1 FRAARVV
8 RDYEKQNV
16 GVMLTQ
22 VERPYLDREATVL
35 GVDHNWRPTQRW
47 NIQTRLIGSQIEEA
61 GETVRGGG
69 GTVWADY
76 DFENGWRSQWILMHF
91 GDDLE
96 INDFG
101 YLSRAN
107 LNYAHWQVSRRY
119 TDMPETSAYSSH
131 EWRWRIR
138 ATDNDHGLDLQRQF
152 RVNRQSVR
160 RDGGREYL
168 QLNVNAPGYDDRVLR
183 GHGILALPS
192 NVNFHWDRSRPRKGN
207 WELSASTN
215 VYNTGL
221 GHGRKPGF
229 NVKFTPTYFFSDAF
243 SVFTSFFFDH
253 DPQWMIWQR
262 ENLVGTFAAEQVQ
275 IDAGLNWTVGDRQEL
290 RVKLQA
296 IGMDARLRQAWRTL
310 PDGTP
315 VPVDEPVDDF
325 SLQNL
330 GFQVRY
336 RYEIAPLSDLYIVY
350 GRGGYMYDEFARDE
364 ARQLADAFSLR
375 DSEQL
380 VVKVSYRFEL

>member
-1 FRAARVV
+1 FS
-8 RDYEKQNV
+8 RDWSSDV
-16 GVMLTQ
+16 C
-22 VERPYLDREATVL
+22 
-35 GVDHNWRPTQRW
+35 
-47 NIQTRLIGSQIEEA
+47 S
-61 GETVRGGG
+61 
-69 GTVWADY
+69 
-76 DFENGWRSQWILMHF
+76 S
-91 GDDLE
+91 DL
-96 INDFG
+96 
-101 YLSRAN
+101 
-107 LNYAHWQVSRRY
+107 
-119 TDMPETSAYSSH
+119 
-131 EWRWRIR
+131 
-138 ATDNDHGLDLQRQF
+138 
-152 RVNRQSVR
+152 
-160 RDGGREYL
+160 
-168 QLNVNAPGYDDRVLR
+168 
-183 GHGILALPS
+183 
-192 NVNFHWDRSRPRKGN
+192 
-207 WELSASTN
+207 
-215 VYNTGL
+215 
-221 GHGRKPGF
+221 
-229 NVKFTPTYFFSDAF
+229 
-243 SVFTSFFFDH
+243 
-253 DPQWMIWQR
+253 MIWQR

-275 IDAGLNWTVGDRQEL
+275 IDAGLNWTMGDRQEL